1 MNNTN
6 IEMLDTQ
13 DLYKL
18 LDLYFT
24 QKKDILYEH
33 HHNSF
38 KQYINEYIPEICEKD
53 NNIFYS
59 KIIGNYQY
67 NHYFKYEN
75 IRIKPPVME
84 YEDNKIMTPSDAR
97 KFNTTYACEGIGDIT
112 QFLDKI
118 DIVTGQKTTKQIGET
133 EINHVIFKIPL
144 MVNKEKGECKYDPG
158 GYFIING
165 NEKVVIS
172 LEKMAE
178 NKPVIFLKKEQNE
191 KIYSIQVTS
200 KNFETEEIQLLKI
213 RFKKDNL
220 LILDIP
226 QFNPVSIFVL
236 IKALGIESNKDI
248 IDYIINND
256 IDENMKN
263 LLRTLLYNTVDD
275 NKKRILT
282 KDHAMQY
289 LLSKLKKYN
298 YYNINEEKKDEQK
311 ILLNKIL
318 DNLLPHITIKENK
331 IYFILYMIRRLLN
344 CYLGRIP
351 IDDKDSY
358 LFKRVETSGVL
369 LSSLFLQGKKKQLN
383 DCTKDFKKR
392 NLDDDNPIPMI
403 NQIKPSAIE
412 MIMKNS
418 LATGFWGGNKNK
430 KGVAQVLHTYTF
442 QQKIT
447 ILRRVDNPSVD
458 ATTNKLTAPRHLHN
472 SQIGYICPAETPDGP
487 QVGLVKSLA
496 LSATITL
503 LKKSQIKIIKDFL
516 EEKIQNLNNSHPY
529 IFNELYKLFLNG
541 EWLGLLKDK
550 YKPYDLVEELKNMR
564 KNKKLDRSVSIVFD
578 IQNKEIRLECS
589 AGRLIR
595 PMLVVKNN
603 KLNINKKI
611 MEEILNNKIKS
622 WEQLMDEYPDVIE
635 YVDVDESHY
644 NLYALNESYL
654 EQKLSNNDNNNIN
667 RYNDTILKHYTHCE
681 IHPILLTGTITS
693 SIPFVN
699 HNHGPRNI
707 YHYNISKQAMGLYN
721 SNYINRLDKSYVLY
735 NSQKALVSTIT
746 SKYLDTDK
754 LTAGENIIVAVCAYT
769 GYNQE
774 DSIIVNQ
781 SSIDRGLF
789 SAISLTKETQ
799 IISKNPS
806 TSQDDIFTK
815 PDKNKVMGIKSG
827 SYDKL
832 NDDGYVPEETKINN
846 EDIIIG
852 KIKPIQQVGNSSK
865 MYKDD
870 SVLYKDKIE
879 GIVDKVWHDIYDNNG
894 YKMYKVRIRQ
904 KRILKIGDKMA
915 SRHGQKGTVGLSLRQ
930 EDMPFT
936 KDGVVPDIIIN
947 PNCIPSRMTIGQI
960 IECVAGKVSAIKGC
974 EYDGTGFNDINID
987 DIKKQ
992 LEENNF
998 DGDGKEYLYNG
1009 MTGKK
1014 IKAKIFIGPT
1024 YYLRLKHLVDDK
1036 MHSRGRGPIQ
1046 KLTRQPLEGKA
1057 NNGGGRFGEMERDS
1071 IAAHGM
1077 SQFLKERM
1085 MESSDIYTTYICDEC
1100 GLIAQKM
1107 LNSNNLYY
1115 CKKCNNSINIS
1126 KIQIPYAFKLLVQE
1140 LMSINILPRIRTK

>member
-1 MNNTN
+1 MSNIKQMLNTN
-6 IEMLDTQ
+6 DIYKII
-13 DLYKL
+13 DLYLKQ
-18 LDLYFT
+18 D
-24 QKKDILYEH
+24 DILYGH
-33 HHNSF
+33 HKNSF
-38 KQYINEYIPEICEKD
+38 KQFINEFIPEICEKD

-59 KIIGNYQY
+59 KISENLQYINY
-67 NHYFKYEN
+67 FRYEN
-75 IRIKPPVME
+75 VRIKPPVME

-97 KFNTTYACEGIGDIT
+97 KFNTMYGCEGIADVT
-112 QFLDKI
+112 QYLDKI
-118 DIVTGQKTTKQIGET
+118 DIVTGEKTTKKIGET
-133 EINHVIFKIPL
+133 ELNHTIFKIPL
-144 MVNKEKGECKYDPG
+144 MVNREKDECKYDPG

-200 KNFETEEIQLLKI
+200 RNFETEIIQLLKI
-213 RFKKDNL
+213 KFKKNNQL
-220 LILDIP
+220 LLDIP

-236 IKALGIESNKDI
+236 IKALGVESNKDI
-248 IDYIINND
+248 IDYIINHDN
-256 IDENMKN
+256 DENMKN

-275 NKKRILT
+275 NKKRIIT
-282 KDHAMQY
+282 QEEAMNF
-289 LLSKLKKYN
+289 LLLKLKRYN
-298 YYNINEEKKDEQK
+298 TYNINEEKNDEQK

-318 DNLLPHITIKENK
+318 NNLLPHITIKENK
-331 IYFILYMIRRLLN
+331 IYFIFYIIRRLLN

-351 IDDKDSY
+351 LDDKDSY

-383 DCTKDFKKR
+383 DCSKDFKKR
-392 NLDDDNPIPMI
+392 NSDDNNPIPMI

-418 LATGFWGGNKNK
+418 LLTGFWGGNKNK

-458 ATTNKLTAPRHLHN
+458 ATTNKLTAPRHVHN
-472 SQIGYICPAETPDGP
+472 SQIGFICPAETPDGQ

-496 LSATITL
+496 LSSTVTL
-503 LKKSQIKIIKDFL
+503 LKKSQIKIIKDIL
-516 EEKIQNLNNSHPY
+516 LPKTKSLNNSHPY
-529 IFNELYKLFLNG
+529 EFSKLYKLFLNG
-541 EWLGLLKDK
+541 EWLGLLDEK
-550 YKPYDLVEELKNMR
+550 YKSYELVDELRDMR
-564 KNKKLDRSVSIVFD
+564 KNKKIDRSVSVVFD
-578 IQNKEIRLECS
+578 IHNKEIKLECS
-589 AGRLIR
+589 GGRLIR
-595 PMLVVKNN
+595 PMLKVKDN
-603 KLNINKKI
+603 KLVLNKKI
-611 MEEILNNKIKS
+611 MNEITNNKIKS

-635 YVDVDESHY
+635 YVDVEESHN
-644 NLYALNESYL
+644 NLYALYEKDLFQEIKEN
-654 EQKLSNNDNNNIN
+654 KDDTVVN
-667 RYNDTILKHYTHCE
+667 RYNSNYFKKYTHCE
-681 IHPILLTGTITS
+681 IHPILLTGPITS

-707 YHYNISKQAMGLYN
+707 YHYSIAKHAMGLYN
-721 SNYINRLDKSYVLY
+721 SNYMNRLDKSYVLY
-735 NSQKALVSTIT
+735 NSQRPNVSTIT

-754 LTAGENIIVAVCAYT
+754 LTAGENIVVAICAYT

-799 IISKNPS
+799 TISKNPS

-815 PDKNKVMGIKSG
+815 PDKNKVVGIKSG

-832 NDDGYVPEETKINN
+832 NEDGYIPEETKINN

-852 KIKPIQQVGNSSK
+852 KIKPIQEIGNSNK

-870 SVLYKDKIE
+870 SILYKDKIE
-879 GIVDKVWHDIYDNNG
+879 GIVDKVWHDIYNNDG

-915 SRHGQKGTVGLSLRQ
+915 SRHGQKGTVGLTLKQ

-936 KDGVVPDIIIN
+936 KNGIVPDIIIN

-960 IECVAGKVSAIKGC
+960 IECVAAKVSCIEGY
-974 EYDGTGFNDINID
+974 EFDGTGFNDVNIGELR
-987 DIKKQ
+987 KQ
-992 LEENNF
+992 LEKNNF
-998 DGDGKEYLYNG
+998 DSDGCEYLYNG

-1014 IKAKIFIGPT
+1014 LKAKIFIGPT

-1057 NNGGGRFGEMERDS
+1057 NNGGGRFGEMERDC
-1071 IAAHGM
+1071 IIAHGM

-1085 MESSDIYTTYICDEC
+1085 MESSDKYTTHICEEC
-1100 GLIAQKM
+1100 GIFAQKIPS
-1107 LNSNNLYY
+1107 SNNLYH
-1115 CKKCNNSINIS
+1115 CKKCNNSTNIS
-1126 KIQIPYAFKLLVQE
+1126 IIQIPYAFKLLVQE
-1140 LMSINILPRIRTK
+1140 LMSINILPRIQTK